1 VLKSLFGDLGGT
13 SDKTTDAAS
22 AAETGFAATPILET
36 QSTRVTP
43 TGHMVDR
50 HSQELVVVGS
60 PAQAIRKHFATTRA
74 DLESASHLI
83 TLLDPSNAWAG
94 WVIKALSDAGG
105 LPIERL
111 HLREATTLRTLATI
125 ERTTLIRRH
134 EESLKILFADV
145 RAPGRENAEIPV
157 ALMERSHLTT
167 VIVGTL
173 QSHAVDALLASVQ
186 EAVAL
191 PTWRCPN
198 LLFLLPP
205 DSDWIIEKVAAVA
218 WPPKVRVNH
227 RSESLLSASAVW
239 NSILAHWGE
248 VKDWVPS
255 VPADPAL
262 LGLNDFPIK
271 VADLHSDAT
280 DSSFSL
286 LQPFDPFG
294 SLGSTPGAAASPA
307 LPASAEAPA
316 DRQIGT
322 EAAHATIDVER
333 LRSALAT
340 LRPLEGLLACAV
352 VDLMNSQVLAQECP
366 SGIAIDIDQAAAQ
379 AARLLRSHRQASTA
393 MGLSPSINEVTTR
406 SGARQVVIRPVTRQP
421 RLFLWILLDRSQART
436 ETLRKQLSETERLLQ

>member
-1 VLKSLFGDLGGT
+1 VLKSLFGELGGT
-13 SDKTTDAAS
+13 ADKPVDGGAGAS
-22 AAETGFAATPILET
+22 AAGDGFAATPILET

-43 TGHMVDR
+43 AGHMVDR
-50 HSQELVVVGS
+50 YSQELVVVGS

-205 DSDWIIEKVAAVA
+205 DADWIVEKIAAVA

-248 VKDWVPS
+248 VKNWVPGA
-255 VPADPAL
+255 PPDAAL

-294 SLGSTPGAAASPA
+294 SLGSPQPLAP
-307 LPASAEAPA
+307 SAVAPA
-316 DRQIGT
+316 ERQLGT
-322 EAAHATIDVER
+322 EAVHATLDVER

-340 LRPLEGLLACAV
+340 MRPLEGLLACAV

-366 SGIAIDIDQAAAQ
+366 SGISIDIDQAASQ

-393 MGLSPSINEVTTR
+393 MGLSPTINEVTAR
-406 SGARQVVIRPVTRQP
+406 SGTRQVVVRPVTRQP

>member
-1 VLKSLFGDLGGT
+1 MLKSLFGELGGAENKPADG
-13 SDKTTDAAS
+13 SALAS
-22 AAETGFAATPILET
+22 AASDGFAATPILET

-43 TGHMVDR
+43 AGHMVDR
-50 HSQELVVVGS
+50 HSQELMVVGS

-74 DLESASHLI
+74 DLDSASHLI

-111 HLREATTLRTLATI
+111 HLREATTLRTLASI

-205 DSDWIIEKVAAVA
+205 DADWMIEKIAAVA
-218 WPPKVRVNH
+218 CPPRCV
-227 RSESLLSASAVW
+227 
-239 NSILAHWGE
+239 
-248 VKDWVPS
+248 
-255 VPADPAL
+255 
-262 LGLNDFPIK
+262 
-271 VADLHSDAT
+271 
-280 DSSFSL
+280 
-286 LQPFDPFG
+286 
-294 SLGSTPGAAASPA
+294 
-307 LPASAEAPA
+307 
-316 DRQIGT
+316 
-322 EAAHATIDVER
+322 
-333 LRSALAT
+333 
-340 LRPLEGLLACAV
+340 
-352 VDLMNSQVLAQECP
+352 
-366 SGIAIDIDQAAAQ
+366 
-379 AARLLRSHRQASTA
+379 
-393 MGLSPSINEVTTR
+393 
-406 SGARQVVIRPVTRQP
+406 
-421 RLFLWILLDRSQART
+421 
-436 ETLRKQLSETERLLQ
+436 

>member
-1 VLKSLFGDLGGT
+1 MLKSLFGELGGA
-13 SDKTTDAAS
+13 SDKPTESVSPANA
-22 AAETGFAATPILET
+22 GFAATPILET

-43 TGHMVDR
+43 AGHMVDR

-60 PAQAIRKHFATTRA
+60 PAQAIRKHFSTTRA

-173 QSHAVDALLASVQ
+173 QSHAVDALLASVL

-255 VPADPAL
+255 APADPAL

-271 VADLHSDAT
+271 VADLHQDAT

-294 SLGSTPGAAASPA
+294 SLGAGTA
-307 LPASAEAPA
+307 LPAAPTATA
-316 DRQIGT
+316 DRHIGT
-322 EAAHATIDVER
+322 EAAHATVDVER

-340 LRPLEGLLACAV
+340 MRPLEGLLACAV

-366 SGIAIDIDQAAAQ
+366 SGITIDIDQAAAQ

-406 SGARQVVIRPVTRQP
+406 SGTRQVVVRPVTRQP

>member
-1 VLKSLFGDLGGT
+1 VLKSLFGELGAKPPKLAADGVT
-13 SDKTTDAAS
+13 SR
-22 AAETGFAATPILET
+22 AEVGFAATTILET
-36 QSTRVTP
+36 QSTQVTP
-43 TGHMVDR
+43 AGHMVDR

-60 PAQAIRKHFATTRA
+60 PAHAIRKHFATTRA
-74 DLESASHLI
+74 DLESASRLI
-83 TLLDPSNAWAG
+83 TLLDPSNAWAS
-94 WVIKALSDAGG
+94 WVIKALSNAGG

-125 ERTTLIRRH
+125 ERTTLVRRH
-134 EESLKILFADV
+134 EDSLKILFADV

-186 EAVAL
+186 EAVTL

-205 DSDWIIEKVAAVA
+205 ESDWIIEKVAAVA

-239 NSILAHWGE
+239 NSVLAHWGE
-248 VKDWVPS
+248 VKDWVPNAS
-255 VPADPAL
+255 TDPVL
-262 LGLNDFPIK
+262 PGSIDSPIQ
-271 VADLHSDAT
+271 VADLHHDAT
-280 DSSFSL
+280 ESSFSL

-294 SLGSTPGAAASPA
+294 SLSAGTA
-307 LPASAEAPA
+307 LPAEPTAPA

-322 EAAHATIDVER
+322 EAAHAAIDVER
-333 LRSALAT
+333 LRSALGP
-340 LRPLEGLLACAV
+340 LRSLEGLLACAV
-352 VDLMNSQVLAQECP
+352 VDLMNSQVLAHECP
-366 SGIAIDIDQAAAQ
+366 SGISIDIDQAASQ
-379 AARLLRSHRQASTA
+379 AARLLRSHRQASIA

-406 SGARQVVIRPVTRQP
+406 SGARQVVVRPVTRQP
-421 RLFLWILLDRSQART
+421 RLLLWILLDRSQART

>member
-1 VLKSLFGDLGGT
+1 VLKSLFGELGG
-13 SDKTTDAAS
+13 
-22 AAETGFAATPILET
+22 AAEKPADGSPAVSPSQASFAATPILET
-36 QSTRVTP
+36 QSTSVTP
-43 TGHMVDR
+43 AGHMVDR

-83 TLLDPSNAWAG
+83 TLLDPSNAWAS

-167 VIVGTL
+167 VIIGTL

-205 DSDWIIEKVAAVA
+205 DADWIVEKIAAVA

-255 VPADPAL
+255 APNDAAL

-271 VADLHSDAT
+271 VADLHSDAA

-294 SLGSTPGAAASPA
+294 SLGSS
-307 LPASAEAPA
+307 SARPSAPSSAA
-316 DRQIGT
+316 DRQIGN
-322 EAAHATIDVER
+322 EATHATIDVER

-352 VDLMNSQVLAQECP
+352 VDLVNSQVLAQECP
-366 SGIAIDIDQAAAQ
+366 SGIVIDIDQAAAQ

-406 SGARQVVIRPVTRQP
+406 SGARQVVVRPVTRQP